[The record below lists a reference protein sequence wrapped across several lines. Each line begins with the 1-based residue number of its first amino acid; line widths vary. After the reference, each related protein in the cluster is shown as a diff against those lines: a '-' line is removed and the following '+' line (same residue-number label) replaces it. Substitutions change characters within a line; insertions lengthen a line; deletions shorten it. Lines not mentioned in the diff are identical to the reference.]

1 MKELAVPFKIYADFE
16 CLLKGVQS
24 SEKIMAHTQKNI
36 KIIFLAVLL
45 ISLFVLIIN
54 SVKKLS
60 STEEKMQLVDSLKQS
75 LMSTVIAKK

>member
-16 CLLKGVQS
+16 CLLLIVQS

-60 STEEKMQLVDSLKQS
+60 STEVKMQLVEAILNEYGYC
-75 LMSTVIAKK
+75 